1 MRSPIK
7 SPLGK
12 TSAHNEIEKLIPQGK
27 VVSSYTFYSGDIEF
41 YLSNKNRFVN
51 CKTTKEI
58 VIDFWESMC
67 YNPSSISDMCAHL
80 FPLKD
85 EKEIKIVQENW
96 FSFKSPESRAAIFYI
111 FNNCTKDGWIS
122 RGELDLSLLNPL
134 LISRI
139 KRFTK
144 PDNIHLAHIKDIKKD
159 LSEDTM
165 SDFVFLRL
173 PRIQKKFLT
182 EGLNVGIEEQII
194 NLEDIYNDL
203 VATKFV
209 ILTRPSKFINFG
221 HHETIFLD
229 QYGRETD
236 ESNAKEM
243 ILHNVR

>member
-12 TSAHNEIEKLIPQGK
+12 TSAHNQIEKLIPRGK
-27 VVSSYTFYSGDIEF
+27 IVSSYTFYSGDIEF
-41 YLSNKNRFVN
+41 YLSSRNRFVN
-51 CKTTKEI
+51 CKSTKR
-58 VIDFWESMC
+58 VVVDFWESMC
-67 YNPSSISDMCAHL
+67 YDSSSISDLCAHL

-85 EKEIKIVQENW
+85 DKEIKIVQENW

-144 PDNIHLAHIKDIKKD
+144 PDNIHLTHIENIKKD

-165 SDFVFLRL
+165 SDFVFFRL
-173 PRIQKKFLT
+173 PKIQKNFLT
-182 EGLNVGIEEQII
+182 DGLNIGIEEQTI
-194 NLEDIYNDL
+194 NLEDIYDDL
-203 VATKFV
+203 MSRKFI
-209 ILTRPSKFINFG
+209 ILTRPSKFINFKQ
-221 HHETIFLD
+221 HETIFLD
-229 QYGRETD
+229 QHGRRTTED
-236 ESNAKEM
+236 NAKEI
-243 ILHNVR
+243 ILHNA